1 MRNTIDD
8 VGIVS
13 PELPQDF
20 HTLRAATKESDHH
33 QNFLQPRTFLP
44 LPPSAPLSCGNI
56 STQLYFIIRFLHQIN
71 DCPGSGWIF
80 NIYMLGSRVCII
92 PYIILY
98 VMYTTHTISFHHNN
112 D

>member
-44 LPPSAPLSCGNI
+44 LPPSAPP
-56 STQLYFIIRFLHQIN
+56 QLREYFNSII
-71 DCPGSGWIF
+71 
-80 NIYMLGSRVCII
+80 
-92 PYIILY
+92 
-98 VMYTTHTISFHHNN
+98 FHHSLPSSN
-112 D
+112 